1 MWQDVPQESHGTWL
15 RGPHPKGVQGAK
27 KGKSR
32 RREREKRE
40 KNYSRGLD
48 RPQPRA
54 LLQHVRFKERVQGF
68 RGEMC
73 RNVWGMQGFQNGCSL
88 KDKWKSYLISSEEES
103 LRIFRW
109 SILMRFVFLKRK
121 FLSMSQIPGTTH
133 QGIFQKWHRDVSLW
147 SFCYILIYSSK
158 YWQPE
163 EHQS

>member
-1 MWQDVPQESHGTWL
+1 MCHKNHMA
-15 RGPHPKGVQGAK
+15 RGWEGHTPRECKEQRKEKAEGE
-27 KGKSR
+27 
-32 RREREKRE
+32 RERRE

-54 LLQHVRFKERVQGF
+54 FVQHVSFKERVQGF

-73 RNVWGMQGFQNGCSL
+73 LNVWGMQGFQNGCSL

-121 FLSMSQIPGTTH
+121 AVKRKFLSMSQIPGTTH

-147 SFCYILIYSSK
+147 SFCYILIYSNK

-163 EHQS
+163 EH